1 MDLTLDEAKHVYWDE
16 FLTELAAVCKK
27 HHVILEAAGDA
38 EIIAT
43 STETSFETL
52 NLGYAIT
59 AKNLDDMLK
68 S

>member
-1 MDLTLDEAKHVYWDE
+1 MDLTLDEARHAYWDE
-16 FLTELAAVCKK
+16 FLAELSALCKK

-43 STETSFETL
+43 STENSFETL

-59 AKNLDDMLK
+59 AKNIDDMLK